1 MRCYTAGTG
10 GRPGSDWLCQRTPAA
25 GQTDAVRLL
34 GELPENGIALYG
46 LNPKAT
52 GLDGLLVAWD
62 GVLACFPSLSYD
74 TGPQAVPAQ
83 LALGDYDGDGA
94 DELAAMLCTG
104 TGTGVNVW
112 SLYVFEQDG
121 RALTLGGMLD
131 ADDVAAAE
139 LGLPAGRYGGQS
151 GIFRNRGRRAPD
163 LPGRDR

>member
-1 MRCYTAGTG
+1 M
-10 GRPGSDWLCQRTPAA
+10 
-25 GQTDAVRLL
+25 
-34 GELPENGIALYG
+34 
-46 LNPKAT
+46 
-52 GLDGLLVAWD
+52 AWD

-74 TGPQAVPAQ
+74 TGPQPYPQ

-139 LGLPAGRYGGQS
+139 LGLPAGRYVGSQVYFGTEGDGLRIFLGVTDDRGLNDIGELTGAVRYDGQTLS
-151 GIFRNRGRRAPD
+151 LNPAELTYQEIA
-163 LPGRDR
+163 

>member
-25 GQTDAVRLL
+25 GRPTPSACL
-34 GELPENGIALYG
+34 GELPENGIALDG

-112 SLYVFEQDG
+112 SLVRF
-121 RALTLGGMLD
+121 
-131 ADDVAAAE
+131 
-139 LGLPAGRYGGQS
+139 
-151 GIFRNRGRRAPD
+151 
-163 LPGRDR
+163 